1 MTLSYLTPKSFL
13 EDTEAFLLEREVE
26 NNLILGLCNGFKSI
40 DQEQEGCVFISV
52 KEDGEIKAASIKTA
66 AKAIVAGDAKEP
78 KHMQGL
84 AEYYRDKNI
93 PIKGVFGE
101 PEQTDAFSAYYG
113 KDPIVEMTLIVHQ
126 LKTVNK
132 IPLSPG
138 KFEIASIEDADE
150 IAIRS
155 MVFEE
160 DKNPSIRKTINQ
172 LINITERKIKDG
184 DIFKWT
190 DQGEMVSIAA
200 INRRTMNVGIV
211 GMVHTPEAYRGKGY
225 ASSIVR
231 TLSEYILQNGFT
243 YCGLFT
249 DKANPTSNHIYKN
262 IGYEP
267 LGEFVDIGYQD

>member
-13 EDTEAFLLEREVE
+13 EDTEAFLLKREIE
-26 NNLILGLCNGFKSI
+26 NNLILGLCKGFKKM
-40 DQEQEGCVFISV
+40 DQEQEGCVFISL
-52 KEDGEIKAASIKTA
+52 KEEGDIKAASIKTA
-66 AKAIVAGDAKEP
+66 AKAIVAGNANESKY
-78 KHMQGL
+78 MQGL
-84 AEYYRDKNI
+84 AEYFCKENI
-93 PIKGVFGE
+93 GIKGVFGE
-101 PEQTDAFSAYYG
+101 PEQTEAFSRFYG
-113 KDPIVEMTLIVHQ
+113 KKPIVEMTLIVHQ
-126 LKTVNK
+126 LKSVNK

-138 KFEIASIEDADE
+138 KFEIASIEDANE
-150 IAIRS
+150 IASRS

-160 DKNPSIRKTINQ
+160 DKNPALRKTKEQ
-172 LINITERKIKDG
+172 LLKITERKITDG

-190 DQGEMVSIAA
+190 DQGDMVSIAA
-200 INRRTMNVGIV
+200 INRRTKNVGII
-211 GMVHTPEAYRGKGY
+211 GLVHTPEEKRGRGY

-231 TLSEYILQNGFT
+231 TLSEYILENGYT